1 MNDKEIGN
9 MNDYQL
15 MIDAYTQAGGTP
27 EVFKESQM
35 AHLVVHKN
43 KVIGSHLVKGLILEP
58 KETESGVDIKLKV
71 MRGVKIEFPVHL
83 CFGVFPKEGIQEI
96 HIRAS
101 IEEDAGVKLLA
112 HCVFPKAIK
121 VVHKMDAE
129 IEIGDNAYYE
139 YNEVHFHGETGGV
152 EVIPKAR
159 IKIGKN
165 SRLVTDFS
173 LLKGRV
179 GIFNLDYE
187 SEILDNSVLEM
198 TAKIYGY
205 GDDQIRIREAGRL
218 LGKASR
224 GLIKSR
230 IAVKDRAQSEVVSE
244 LTASAP
250 NTRGHVDCVEII
262 QGGARAK
269 AIPIVTVTHE
279 SGKVTHEA
287 AIGSVDQKQVQ
298 VLMARGLEEDKAID
312 LIVNGMLNKK

>member
-1 MNDKEIGN
+1 

-15 MIDAYTQAGGTP
+15 MIDAYAQSGGRP
-27 EVFKESQM
+27 DVFKDSKM

-43 KVIGSHLVKGLILEP
+43 KVMGSHLVRGLILEP

-71 MRGVKIEFPVHL
+71 IKGVKIEYPVHL
-83 CFGVFPKEGIQEI
+83 CFGVLPKEGLQEI
-96 HIRAS
+96 NIKAA

-112 HCVFPKAIK
+112 HCVFPNAIK
-121 VVHKMDAE
+121 VIHKMDAE

-139 YNEVHFHGETGGV
+139 YNEIHFHGETGGI
-152 EVIPKAR
+152 EVIPKAK

-165 SRLVTDFS
+165 SRLMTNFS

-218 LGKASR
+218 LGRGSR

-230 IAVKDRAQSEVVSE
+230 IAVKDNARSEIINE
-244 LTASAP
+244 LSACAP
-250 NTRGHVDCVEII
+250 ETRGHVDCVEII
-262 QGGARAK
+262 QGNAQAR
-269 AIPIVTVTHE
+269 AIPIVNVTNE
-279 SGKVTHEA
+279 FGKVTHEA
-287 AIGSVDQKQVQ
+287 AIGRVDNKQVQ
-298 VLMARGLEEDKAID
+298 ALMARGLEEEKAID
-312 LIVNGMLNKK
+312 LIVSGMLK